1 MKTSLLCFK
10 DKAGYGFGAIAENNM
25 QNALPMMA
33 MPKMVKA
40 RDIPTE
46 RLSASAIGGM
56 MTELMP

>member
-33 MPKMVKA
+33 MPIMNIKPPMVGV
-40 RDIPTE
+40 PFFF
-46 RLSASAIGGM
+46 
-56 MTELMP
+56 